1 MLEHGLQ
8 KWLQFVRKIGSCTDS
23 QGRVL
28 FLGLLSWEER
38 EIMTG
43 QEADGQ
49 HNVSCRALSPV
60 KVGVSKE
67 LMN

>member
-8 KWLQFVRKIGSCTDS
+8 KWLQFVRKVGSCMGS

-28 FLGLLSWEER
+28 FPGVLSWEER

-49 HNVSCRALSPV
+49 HIVSLWSTQSC
-60 KVGVSKE
+60 
-67 LMN
+67 